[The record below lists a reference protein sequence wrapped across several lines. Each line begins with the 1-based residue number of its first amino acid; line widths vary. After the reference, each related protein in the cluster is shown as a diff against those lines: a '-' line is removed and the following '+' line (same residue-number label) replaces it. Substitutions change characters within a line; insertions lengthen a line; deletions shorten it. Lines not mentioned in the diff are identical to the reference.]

1 MAKLLNG
8 INGPF
13 SGKVGAVVGY
23 VLNGQAII
31 RGLPGKKNWKSSA
44 AQKQQQAKFALM
56 HDFLRTLIS
65 FLNITYDSV
74 AVQMTGFNK
83 AFSYN
88 VKNAISG
95 TYPDLK
101 IDYSRVQVGSGDL
114 PNALSPVVIVSSKGQ
129 ITFSWIYDKGIPLA
143 RPTDQAFVAI
153 YCEEKKM
160 WDYELNP
167 ASRKAGSCAIDVT
180 EFLGKKVHTYLGF
193 ISNDGKAATD
203 SFYTGGL
210 QL

>member
-23 VLNGQAII
+23 VLNGQAVI
-31 RGLPGKKNWKSSA
+31 RGLPGKKNWKSSV

-56 HDFLRTLIS
+56 HDFLRTILP
-65 FLNITYDSV
+65 FLNITYDGV

-95 TYPDLK
+95 TYPDLQ
-101 IDYSRVQVGSGDL
+101 IDYTRVQVGSGDL
-114 PNALSPVVIVSSKGQ
+114 PNAQSPAAIVSSDGH
-129 ITFSWIYDKGIPLA
+129 ITFSWTYDRTVA
-143 RPTDQAFVAI
+143 SASPTDQAFVAI

-160 WDYELNP
+160 WNCELNP
-167 ASRKAGSCAIDVT
+167 ASRKAGICLIDAT
-180 EFLGKKVHTYLGF
+180 SFSGKKVHTYIGF
-193 ISNDGKAATD
+193 ISNDGKTASD
-203 SFYTGGL
+203 SLYTGSL